1 VEQKQIYLASR
12 FARRDEMRAIAL
24 DLERAGFAVTSRW
37 LESPASLTSD
47 DLDPEG
53 LGGRLAVMDFEDLK
67 VADLCIAFTEEEEQT
82 SRGRGGRHTELGMAI
97 GLGKE
102 VMIVGPREHVFHALP
117 TIRQFPNWEAARE
130 SLERDAQDS
139 SRLIAI

>member
-1 VEQKQIYLASR
+1 MRQKRIYLASK

-24 DLERAGFAVTSRW
+24 DLERTGFAVTSRW
-37 LESPASLTSD
+37 LASTAPLTPD
-47 DLDPEG
+47 DLDPAG
-53 LGGRLAVMDFEDLK
+53 LGGQLAVMDFEDLK
-67 VADLCIAFTEEEEQT
+67 MSDLCVAFTEEEKQT

-97 GLGKE
+97 GLGIE

-117 TIRQFPNWEAARE
+117 IIRQFPDWEAARQ

-139 SRLIAI
+139 PRLIAI